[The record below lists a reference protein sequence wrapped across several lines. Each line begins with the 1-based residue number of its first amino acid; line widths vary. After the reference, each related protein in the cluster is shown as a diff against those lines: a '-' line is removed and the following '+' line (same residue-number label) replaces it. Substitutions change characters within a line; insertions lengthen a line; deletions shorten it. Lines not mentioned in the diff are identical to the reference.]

1 MASFAQGPSSA
12 FRKKAIGSCLPDLAA
27 ERSSVRLQ
35 RVKAFC
41 HVRHHPVIAFVV
53 PYPFEILDLTGP
65 VSVFERAARQWR
77 ALLFDPDLVHAIETA
92 LSRQKAEWPSPT
104 PANTLTM
111 WDRST
116 PSL

>member
-1 MASFAQGPSSA
+1 M
-12 FRKKAIGSCLPDLAA
+12 
-27 ERSSVRLQ
+27 
-35 RVKAFC
+35 
-41 HVRHHPVIAFVV
+41 RHHPVIAFVV

-65 VSVFERAARQWR
+65 VSVFERAALHGERYYSIR
-77 ALLFDPDLVHAIETA
+77 I
-92 LSRQKAEWPSPT
+92 LSTRSSGMSKQKGEWSLPT